1 MATSAQL
8 MRKVDRELV
17 LGAGLWIVWGVGV
30 TIGKRL
36 GIGAL
41 TADKTEGLVWFGFG
55 GLIAVGIF
63 VADCTRAV
71 LAAIRENRQ
80 TEGGENED

>member
-30 TIGKRL
+30 TIGTERVNEFETS
-36 GIGAL
+36 GAR
-41 TADKTEGLVWFGFG
+41 V
-55 GLIAVGIF
+55 
-63 VADCTRAV
+63 
-71 LAAIRENRQ
+71 
-80 TEGGENED
+80 

>member
-8 MRKVDRELV
+8 MRRVYRELV
-17 LGAGLWIVWGVGV
+17 LAAVLWIVWGVGA

-36 GIGAL
+36 GIAAL

-55 GLIAVGIF
+55 GLIAVWIF
-63 VADCTRAV
+63 VADCTRAI
-71 LAAIRENRQ
+71 LAAIRENKPA
-80 TEGGENED
+80 EG

>member
-17 LGAGLWIVWGVGV
+17 LGAGLLIVWGVGV

-41 TADKTEGLVWFGFG
+41 TADKTEVSCGLASV
-55 GLIAVGIF
+55 V
-63 VADCTRAV
+63 
-71 LAAIRENRQ
+71 
-80 TEGGENED
+80 

>member
-1 MATSAQL
+1 

-17 LGAGLWIVWGVGV
+17 LGAGLWGVGV

-41 TADKTEGLVWFGFG
+41 TGDKTEGLVWFGFG
-55 GLIAVGIF
+55 GLIALGIF